1 MHEPHGWMHSIT
13 LAESAMGHGMEYEK
27 PLLTPKSAGEQPNTR
42 IRMEPQHSTKTPAT
56 EASSPSS
63 SSNISGI
70 RRFIREARK
79 LHEREKSR
87 IRDGIVQ
94 IPGLMALLM
103 KSRNGQRWSK
113 TERQELRKQLRGLS
127 RLSLY
132 FAMAALP
139 FTTLAL
145 PLVAWWLDRRQRQ
158 RANDPSS
165 NATP

>member
-1 MHEPHGWMHSIT
+1 
-13 LAESAMGHGMEYEK
+13 
-27 PLLTPKSAGEQPNTR
+27 
-42 IRMEPQHSTKTPAT
+42 MEPQPSAKAVIADTTPAT
-56 EASSPSS
+56 SAGIIP
-63 SSNISGI
+63 GI
-70 RRFIREARK
+70 RRLFKAARM

-87 IRDGIVQ
+87 LREEIAQ

-113 TERQELRKQLRGLS
+113 TERQELRKQLRGFS

-139 FTTLAL
+139 FTTLTL
-145 PLVAWWLDRRQRQ
+145 PLIAWWLDRRQRQ